1 MRDLNFFEGYIE
13 KKEFNLDKQLV
24 YYTIFF
30 LLLIG
35 LISYTIFN
43 QIKIRN
49 ITRDLEKLKM
59 IAEDEKINERVEYI
73 TKKEKEVEKF
83 KESLNKIKSLD
94 DTMENDNIIDDS
106 LLEMIKVRM
115 PEEVFF
121 TSISMNS
128 EHIEMV
134 GVSENKSSIAE
145 LGKSLE
151 SIAEFKEIF
160 VTSIS
165 KEEEYYSFNL
175 SISLKD
181 VSTYGE
187 DSIIEEDE
195 TQVETDQE

>member
-1 MRDLNFFEGYIE
+1 MKDLNYFESYIE

-30 LLLIG
+30 LLLIV

-59 IAEDEKINERVEYI
+59 IAEDEKIIERVEYI

-83 KESLNKIKSLD
+83 KESLNKIKLLD

-106 LLEMIKVRM
+106 LFEMIKVRM

-181 VSTYGE
+181 VSTDGE
-187 DSIIEEDE
+187 GSIIEEDE

>member
-151 SIAEFKEIF
+151 SISEFKEIF

-181 VSTYGE
+181 VSTDGE
-187 DSIIEEDE
+187 GSIIKEDE